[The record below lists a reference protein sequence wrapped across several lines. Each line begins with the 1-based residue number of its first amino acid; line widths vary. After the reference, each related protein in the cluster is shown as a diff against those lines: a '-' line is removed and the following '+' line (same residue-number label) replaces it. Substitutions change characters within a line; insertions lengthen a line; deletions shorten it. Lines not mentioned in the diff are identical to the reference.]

1 MSEESTTPD
10 LVELVRG
17 SFEAADRRDF
27 DALMSFYAPD
37 AVWDMSPFGM
47 GTFEGLAAILGFF
60 EDWMGAYEEY
70 EMALQEAL
78 DLGDGVAFAVAIQ
91 KGRPA
96 GSSSEV
102 RLRYASVSIW
112 ENSLIVRV
120 TNYTDIDKARAAAER
135 IAEEPG

>member
-1 MSEESTTPD
+1 MFEESSTPD

-47 GTFEGLAAILGFF
+47 GTFDGLAAIRGFF
-60 EDWMGAYEEY
+60 EDWMRAYEEY
-70 EMALQEAL
+70 EMKLEETLLL
-78 DLGDGVAFAVAIQ
+78 DSGVVVAVAMQ

-96 GSSSEV
+96 GGSGEV
-102 RLRYASVSIW
+102 RLRYGS
-112 ENSLIVRV
+112 
-120 TNYTDIDKARAAAER
+120 
-135 IAEEPG
+135 

>member
-1 MSEESTTPD
+1 

-47 GTFEGLAAILGFF
+47 GTSRVLRRSAAFC
-60 EDWMGAYEEY
+60 EDWMRAYEEY
-70 EMALQEAL
+70 EMNLEESL
-78 DLGDGVAFAVAIQ
+78 LLGNGVVFAVAVQ

-96 GSSSEV
+96 GGSGEV
-102 RLRYASVSIW
+102 RLRYGSVSVW
-112 ENSLIVRV
+112 ENGLIVRV
-120 TNYTDIDKARAAAER
+120 TNYTDIDQARVAAER
-135 IAEEPG
+135 LAEERG